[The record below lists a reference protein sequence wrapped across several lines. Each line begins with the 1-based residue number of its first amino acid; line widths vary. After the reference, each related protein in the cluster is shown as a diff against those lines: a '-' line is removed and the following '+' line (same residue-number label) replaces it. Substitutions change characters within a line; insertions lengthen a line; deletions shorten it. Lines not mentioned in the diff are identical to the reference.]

1 MPDFIPGLRLSEL
14 FFREAVRPILDAE
27 FPGVPYSA
35 ALIGDGSEV
44 LGFDTE
50 MSTDHHWGPRVML
63 FLRDSDF
70 ERYGARV
77 RETLRHRLPHS
88 FRGYPTNF
96 TDPDPLDGG
105 TQLLQDIHSGPV
117 NHRVDILTTRG
128 FILDHLNFDI
138 DRDIEPADWLTF
150 PEQKLRTITEGAV
163 YQDDIGL
170 QAVRDRFAYHPHD
183 VWLYL
188 LAAGW
193 ARIGEEEH
201 LMGRAGYVG
210 DEIGSA
216 LIGARLMRDT
226 MRLCFLMEKQYA
238 PYAKWLGTAFARLK
252 CAGDLV
258 PILHSASLAETWQER
273 EKHLC
278 TAYEHVAAMHNA
290 LGMTEPLPDKASRFH
305 GRPFRVIHGDRF
317 ADAVAAQIT
326 DPAVRRIASSRLIGG
341 IDHFGDSTA
350 LLEDQQ
356 RRPVLRRLYGD
367 VAATADMRRPSLR
380 P

>member
-1 MPDFIPGLRLSEL
+1 MDIPGLRLSGL
-14 FFREAVRPILDAE
+14 FFCEAVKPVLDAE
-27 FPGVPYSA
+27 FPDVPYSA
-35 ALIGDGSEV
+35 ALIGEGSEV

-63 FLRDSDF
+63 FLKDSDF
-70 ERYGARV
+70 EEYRERV

-96 TDPDPLDGG
+96 TDPDPTDNG
-105 TQLLQDIHSGPV
+105 TQLLKAIERGPV
-117 NHRVDILTTRG
+117 NHRVETFTVRG
-128 FILDHLNFDI
+128 FFLHYLDFDI
-138 DRDIEPADWLTF
+138 SLDMELADWLTF
-150 PEQKLRTITEGAV
+150 PEQKLRAITAGAV
-163 YQDDIGL
+163 YHDGIGL
-170 QAVRDRFAYHPHD
+170 QAVRDRFGYYPHD

-201 LMGRAGYVG
+201 LMGRAGTVG

-216 LIGARLMRDT
+216 LIGARLVRDT

-238 PYAKWLGTAFARLK
+238 PYAKWFGTVFARLK

-278 TAYEHVAAMHNA
+278 AAYEHVAAMHNA
-290 LGMTEPLPDKASRFH
+290 LGVTEPLPDKASRFH

-341 IDHFGDSTA
+341 IDHFSDSTA
-350 LLEDQQ
+350 LLEDQH

-367 VAATADMRRPSLR
+367 VAATADTRRPSLR

>member
-14 FFREAVRPILDAE
+14 FFREVVKPALDAE

-35 ALIGDGSEV
+35 ALIGGGSEV

-50 MSTDHHWGPRVML
+50 MSSDHHWGPRVML
-63 FLRDSDF
+63 FLKDGDF
-70 ERYGARV
+70 EEYGERV
-77 RETLRHRLPHS
+77 RETLRRRLPHS

-105 TQLLQDIHSGPV
+105 VTQLLQAIEHGPV
-117 NHRVDILTTRG
+117 NHRVDILTPRG
-128 FILDHLNFDI
+128 FILDYLNFDI

-150 PEQKLRTITEGAV
+150 PEQKLRALTQGAV

-170 QAVRDRFAYHPHD
+170 QAVRDRFAYYTYD
-183 VWLYL
+183 VWMYL

-201 LMGRAGYVG
+201 LMGRAGYAG

-216 LIGARLMRDT
+216 LIGARLVRDM

-238 PYAKWLGTAFARLK
+238 PYAKWFGTAFARLK
-252 CAGDLV
+252 CAGDLA
-258 PILHSASLAETWQER
+258 PSLRGALLAETWQER

-278 TAYEHVAAMHNA
+278 AAYEYVAAMHNA
-290 LGMTEPLPDKASRFH
+290 LGMTEPLPEKVSGFH

-317 ADAVAAQIT
+317 ADAVAARIT
-326 DPAVRRIASSRLIGG
+326 DPSMRHIASSRLIGG
-341 IDHFGDSTA
+341 IDQFSDSTA
-350 LLEDQQ
+350 LLEDQI
-356 RRPVLRRLYGD
+356 RRPMLRRLYE
-367 VAATADMRRPSLR
+367 
-380 P
+380 